1 MSKTVK
7 AIYPGTFDPLTLGHE
22 NIVVRSAQMF
32 DHVVLAVAHAHH
44 KKTLFTLSERMEMAK
59 AALQFHPNV
68 EVMAFDGLV
77 KDFAI
82 QVGAKVMVR
91 GVRSMTDFDYE
102 SQLAGMNKLLSPEL
116 ETIFLT
122 PDAQYQSLS
131 STLIREISSL
141 GGNVAQWVSS
151 PIEKALSERVK
162 R

>member
-59 AALQFHPNV
+59 AALQSHPNV
-68 EVMAFDGLV
+68 QVMAFDGLV

-151 PIEKALSERVK
+151 PIEKALSERGK

>member
-32 DHVVLAVAHAHH
+32 EHVILAVAHAHH
-44 KKTLFTLSERMEMAK
+44 KKTLFTLSERIEMAK
-59 AALQFHPNV
+59 AALVSQPNI

-82 QVGAKVMVR
+82 QVGAKVMIR
-91 GVRSMTDFDYE
+91 GVRSMMDFDYE
-102 SQLAGMNKLLSPEL
+102 SQLAGMNKLLAPEV

-122 PDAQYQSLS
+122 PEAQFQSLS

-141 GGNVAQWVSS
+141 GGQVSKWVSS
-151 PIEKALSERVK
+151 PIEKALNERLK